1 MFFYECPW
9 LQVNQIRREVV
20 LRICPRIIDYVKAL
34 LDEGFYV
41 YAAGNTEQIPAN
53 RRENYWAQN
62 QFKHGYDD
70 ELQLFY
76 ISDFFVNGKYER
88 AACSYDELE
97 MALQTSDMNRHFVN
111 LIYGIKLKE
120 IEYVFEIDWLNEMLD
135 EHLNSENLFCKYRTR
150 QDEEYYSNKS
160 GNTYYLLDFRK

>member
-1 MFFYECPW
+1 MMSIKHYTDPELLEINTLENAIYMAMQNDVSFMIGLRLSLYEHQSTFNPN
-9 LQVNQIRREVV
+9 LP
-20 LRICPRIIDYVKAL
+20 LRY
-34 LDEGFYV
+34 
-41 YAAGNTEQIPAN
+41 
-53 RRENYWAQN
+53 
-62 QFKHGYDD
+62 
-70 ELQLFY
+70 LFY